1 MKLDVYV
8 NQALVGT
15 LEQVEVNRYVFSY
28 QAGVASNQ
36 WVSLLMPVRT
46 ESWVHATL
54 HPVFQVSLPEG
65 VLKQLLTQKFAKH
78 FAYFGDMELLSV
90 VGSHLVGR
98 IKLAPHGSTLSTES
112 PCEDLQTLLKSSTK
126 EIVARFLEEHADFSG
141 VSGGFPK
148 FLAKSPLADTS
159 EQRKSTLIFDH
170 WIIKSNDDDHPH
182 LMLNEY
188 FGLSVAKKIG
198 LPVPESQLSEDANRL
213 AIRRFDVLEPTV
225 NLAFE
230 DMCAMLALNA
240 GDKFSGSV
248 EKIIKKI
255 AEFCPIDQRKAALDQ
270 FYAHYVA
277 CMAIR
282 NGDAHLKNFGF
293 VYTCASDV
301 RLSPVF
307 DMLSMSVY
315 APRAQ
320 DGDALDAPA
329 LSFGGVK
336 RWFVQK
342 NLQELADRC
351 FVTAKF
357 QAATSANL
365 VSALLSVGQEVLTQ
379 TTAHPGFAPTAQRM
393 LELWSCGCQIHSA
406 DAAQKL
412 KAMAASLGRADS
424 VLR

>member
-1 MKLDVYV
+1 
-8 NQALVGT
+8 
-15 LEQVEVNRYVFSY
+15 
-28 QAGVASNQ
+28 
-36 WVSLLMPVRT
+36 
-46 ESWVHATL
+46 
-54 HPVFQVSLPEG
+54 
-65 VLKQLLTQKFAKH
+65 
-78 FAYFGDMELLSV
+78 
-90 VGSHLVGR
+90 
-98 IKLAPHGSTLSTES
+98 
-112 PCEDLQTLLKSSTK
+112 
-126 EIVARFLEEHADFSG
+126 
-141 VSGGFPK
+141 
-148 FLAKSPLADTS
+148 
-159 EQRKSTLIFDH
+159 
-170 WIIKSNDDDHPH
+170 
-182 LMLNEY
+182 MLNEY

-336 RWFVQK
+336 RWFVQN
-342 NLQELADRC
+342 NLRELADRC
-351 FVTAKF
+351 NVSPKF
-357 QAATSANL
+357 QATTSAGL
-365 VSALLSVGQEVLTQ
+365 VAALLSVGQDVVAQ
-379 TTAHPGFAPTAQRM
+379 TAVHRSFAATAQRM
-393 LELWSCGCQIHSA
+393 LELWSYGCQIHNA
-406 DAAQKL
+406 DASRQL
-412 KAMAASLGRADS
+412 KTLAASLGTATW